1 MWLVQHKGSAPAGQ
15 AVEEWKGH
23 TACKEYPQGSQ
34 GWLIPSPAENWLEL
48 QLKVLGNID
57 PCIYLT

>member
-1 MWLVQHKGSAPAGQ
+1 MWFVQHKGSAPAGQ

-34 GWLIPSPAENWLEL
+34 G
-48 QLKVLGNID
+48 
-57 PCIYLT
+57 